1 MAQPKTDNTLPLRG
15 RTAVVTG
22 ASSGIGAATA
32 RLLAGRGARVAL
44 LARREEQL
52 AALAGQIAADGGR
65 AVVAVADLTDPESV
79 AGAAERIEADLG
91 PVDLVVNNA
100 GVMLPSPVTEGQE
113 DEWSR
118 MIDLN
123 LAGAL
128 RVVRAFVPDLIAAAE
143 RGDQADLVNISSDA
157 AHRGF
162 PNFAVYCATKA
173 AVTHLSHT
181 LRTELGPRQV
191 RVTNIEPGL
200 VKTELTEHI
209 THPESYELLTGLTR
223 SMPVL
228 APEDIAE
235 AVAFTTCQ
243 PSHVNYSQIVV
254 GPTTQV

>member
-1 MAQPKTDNTLPLRG
+1 MAQPKTDNTPPLRG

-32 RLLAGRGARVAL
+32 RLLAGRGASVAL

-52 AALAGQIAADGGR
+52 NALAEQIAADGGR
-65 AVVAVADLTDPESV
+65 AVAVVTDLTDPDSV
-79 AGAAERIEADLG
+79 SGAVERVATDLG
-91 PVDLVVNNA
+91 RVDLVVNNA
-100 GVMLPSPVTEGQE
+100 GVMLPSPVDEGRE

-128 RVVRAFVPDLIAAAE
+128 RVIRAFVPDLIAAAE

-200 VKTELTEHI
+200 VTTELTDHI
-209 THPESYELLTGLTR
+209 THAESYELLTGLTG

-228 APEDIAE
+228 TPQDVAE
-235 AVAFTTCQ
+235 AVAFTTSQ
-243 PSHVNYSQIVV
+243 PSHVNYAQIVV
-254 GPTTQV
+254 GPTRQV